1 MLQTFHWLLIK
12 IALSRQEANIKTFPS
27 NFQLQLLK
35 DDLIEEKPAKRMIF
49 TQLKN
54 KWKSKQQPIFKTN
67 WKSNS
72 KRNNIYS
79 STHCNA
85 LYLKIYFSFFLEV
98 LSIFFHGLL
107 FLWFFY
113 VYLFINISHLMNVS
127 SHNFEVQSSVF
138 SGIINII
145 FENK

>member
-1 MLQTFHWLLIK
+1 
-12 IALSRQEANIKTFPS
+12 
-27 NFQLQLLK
+27 
-35 DDLIEEKPAKRMIF
+35 MIF

-72 KRNNIYS
+72 KRNNIYP

-113 VYLFINISHLMNVS
+113 VYLFINISHLINVS

-145 FENK
+145 FENKEKVVYWLDICWKIINSWNANFSRYFWNL